1 MDIKIPNQPVSVVL
15 AGCELKFVRDLE
27 SGYIVVSSSLGEEKL
42 SQPQMNVLIGCLSSI
57 GSLTSQAIRAD
68 LLKG

>member
-27 SGYIVVSSSLGEEKL
+27 SGYILVSSSLGEEKL
-42 SQPQMNVLIGCLSSI
+42 NQLQMNIFIGCLRSL
-57 GSLTSQAIRAD
+57 GDLTSQAIRAD
-68 LLKG
+68 ALKG